1 MSSPQVRFERRLKW
15 HVLAVATPGVL
26 LAMVLLWTGDHGSR
40 ERWTGVLF
48 LLGSTLLAGVV
59 LVNRVV
65 FPLQTLANLL
75 GGLREG
81 DFSTRA
87 RGAVRDDALGEVL
100 IEANAL
106 AETLREQRL
115 GALEANALLRTVM
128 EELDAAVFA
137 LDEQQ
142 RLRLANRA
150 AESLLG
156 RPVEQLLDRTATEL
170 GLAECFRGEMTG
182 TLSLTF
188 PGALGRFGVRRTSFR
203 QAGRSHQLLVLND
216 LSRALRD
223 EERQA
228 WQRLV
233 RVMGHEINNSLA
245 PIKSLAGSLESLMDR
260 QPLPEDWRQDMVHG
274 LGVISARAESL
285 TRFMEAYAKL
295 AKLPPPR
302 MATVELGRLLE
313 RLIALESRVAIRWD
327 RNTTVELLAD
337 PDQLEQLLINLLRN
351 ATEATLEASSHGSE
365 SNASVGDIEVQI
377 HRLANEVEILII
389 DSGPGLAN
397 PSNVFV
403 PFFTTKPNGSGIG
416 LTLSR
421 QIAENHGGSLQLE
434 NRGQLPGCVAR
445 IRLPN
450 R

>member
-1 MSSPQVRFERRLKW
+1 
-15 HVLAVATPGVL
+15 
-26 LAMVLLWTGDHGSR
+26 
-40 ERWTGVLF
+40 
-48 LLGSTLLAGVV
+48 
-59 LVNRVV
+59 
-65 FPLQTLANLL
+65 
-75 GGLREG
+75 
-81 DFSTRA
+81 
-87 RGAVRDDALGEVL
+87 
-100 IEANAL
+100 
-106 AETLREQRL
+106 
-115 GALEANALLRTVM
+115 
-128 EELDAAVFA
+128 
-137 LDEQQ
+137 
-142 RLRLANRA
+142 
-150 AESLLG
+150 
-156 RPVEQLLDRTATEL
+156 
-170 GLAECFRGEMTG
+170 
-182 TLSLTF
+182 
-188 PGALGRFGVRRTSFR
+188 
-203 QAGRSHQLLVLND
+203 
-216 LSRALRD
+216 
-223 EERQA
+223 
-228 WQRLV
+228 
-233 RVMGHEINNSLA
+233 
-245 PIKSLAGSLESLMDR
+245 
-260 QPLPEDWRQDMVHG
+260 MVHG